1 MKKALQKRFEF
12 MTGNLRILTI
22 QQILGMFCRRMVLS
36 YASLYILAVGG
47 GDAEI
52 GVVNSLQPLAG
63 LVLFPLA
70 GYLTDRTGR
79 VRLIAFAG
87 YFAALTTLLYVFA
100 PSWEWLALASFLQGV
115 IVFEFPPLSA
125 ILADSIRPQHRG
137 VGIATMSTLATAF
150 AIFSPYIAGII
161 LESQGVNAGMRLLY
175 AVFTLSYGVSATLI
189 LKYLKET
196 TATATTA
203 TSLNVLGVLKDTYAG
218 VPSLIRHLPRSIKA
232 LGFLVGLGFI
242 ANGIISPFWVVYV
255 TDVIQ
260 LSSVDWGLILLVE
273 AVFKTALTIPCG
285 MIADR
290 YGRTTT
296 LCAAVVCSLIA
307 MPSLILAQ
315 TFLHVLVIRL
325 GVGLAEAL
333 FLPSS
338 TALMADYI
346 PRAIRGRV
354 MAAIG
359 RGSVLVGA
367 AGGGTGGPGMG
378 YLFTIPVMVVSILGG
393 LLYALNPTYPWICIL
408 GITCIQLI
416 SLLLFIRDPDHAE
429 Q

>member
-1 MKKALQKRFEF
+1 MKRALLKRFEF
-12 MTGNLRILTI
+12 MTANLRILTL

-63 LVLFPLA
+63 LVAFPLA

-79 VRLIAFAG
+79 VRLIAFTG
-87 YFAALTTLLYVFA
+87 YFAAVTTLLYVFA
-100 PSWEWLALASFLQGV
+100 PSWEWLAFAALLQGV

-125 ILADSIRPQHRG
+125 ILADSLRPQHRG
-137 VGIATMSTLATAF
+137 VGIATMSTLATGF
-150 AIFSPYIAGII
+150 AIISPYLAGII
-161 LESQGVNAGMRLLY
+161 LEYLGINSGMRLLY
-175 AVFTLSYGVSATLI
+175 TVFTLSYGVSATLI

-196 TATATTA
+196 TAPTT
-203 TSLNVLGVLKDTYAG
+203 TRTPLNVLRVLKDTYMG
-218 VPSLIRHLPRSIKA
+218 VPALIRQLPRSIKA
-232 LGFLVGLGFI
+232 LSVLVGLGFI
-242 ANGIISPFWVVYV
+242 TNALISPFWVVYV

-260 LSSVDWGLILLVE
+260 LSSVEWGLILLLE
-273 AVFKTALTIPCG
+273 AIFKTILTIPCG
-285 MIADR
+285 LLTDR
-290 YGRTTT
+290 YGRTAT
-296 LCAAVVCSLIA
+296 LGAAVVCSLLA
-307 MPSLILAQ
+307 MPALILAQ
-315 TFLHVLVIRL
+315 TFLHVLVLRL

-346 PRAIRGRV
+346 PRATRGRV

-378 YLFTIPVMVVSILGG
+378 YLFTLPVMVTSVLGG
-393 LLYALNPTYPWICIL
+393 LLYAQDPTYPWICTIGL
-408 GITCIQLI
+408 TCLQLI
-416 SLLLFIRDPDHAE
+416 SLLLFIRDPEHAE

>member
-1 MKKALQKRFEF
+1 MKRALQKRFEF
-12 MTGNLRILTI
+12 MNVNLRILTLH
-22 QQILGMFCRRMVLS
+22 QILGMFCRRMVLS

-63 LVLFPLA
+63 LVVFPLA

-87 YFAALTTLLYVFA
+87 YFAAVTTLLYVFA
-100 PSWEWLALASFLQGV
+100 PSWEWLAFAALLQGI

-125 ILADSIRPQHRG
+125 ILADSLRPHHRG
-137 VGIATMSTLATAF
+137 VGIATMSTLATGF
-150 AIFSPYIAGII
+150 AIVSPYLAGIT
-161 LESQGVNAGMRLLY
+161 LEYLGDNAGMRLLY

-196 TATATTA
+196 TAPTT
-203 TSLNVLGVLKDTYAG
+203 TRTPLNVLRVLKDTYTG
-218 VPSLIRHLPRSIKA
+218 VPALIRQLPRSIKA
-232 LGFLVGLGFI
+232 LSVLVGLGFI
-242 ANGIISPFWVVYV
+242 TNAIISPFWVVYV
-255 TDVIQ
+255 TNVIQ
-260 LSSVDWGLILLVE
+260 LSSVEWGLILLLE
-273 AVFKTALTIPCG
+273 AIAKTVLTIPCG
-285 MIADR
+285 LLTDR
-290 YGRTTT
+290 YGRTAT
-296 LCAAVVCSLIA
+296 LGAAVVCSLLA
-307 MPSLILAQ
+307 MPALILAH

-346 PRAIRGRV
+346 PRATRGRV

-378 YLFTIPVMVVSILGG
+378 YLFTLPVMVTSVLGG
-393 LLYALNPTYPWICIL
+393 LLYAQNPTHPWICTL
-408 GITCIQLI
+408 GLTCLQLI
-416 SLLLFIRDPDHAE
+416 SLLLFIRDPEHAE